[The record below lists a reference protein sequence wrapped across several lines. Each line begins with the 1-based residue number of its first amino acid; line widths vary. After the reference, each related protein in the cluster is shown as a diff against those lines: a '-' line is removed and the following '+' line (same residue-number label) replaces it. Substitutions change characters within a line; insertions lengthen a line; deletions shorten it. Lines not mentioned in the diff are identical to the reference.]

1 MASSSQAN
9 DSLVVDSVRR
19 IIGGFNFR
27 EPFQADGVDLCIR
40 CLKVVH
46 LTSTPSRYRRM
57 PSRVT
62 SCPSGESWPPLQLDR
77 LVIHGLMK
85 GNRDFLLIPEVF
97 QRLRARRKRNAQ
109 VDGTA
114 IGKDRRTPPTG
125 DLGRQMRVT
134 RADKDRPGVFNY
146 VGSDPGAD
154 LKGRE
159 RPSHVNPLAIRPKA
173 DGSTEDKHP

>member
-9 DSLVVDSVRR
+9 DSLVVGSGRR

-85 GNRDFLLIPEVF
+85 GNRDFLLIPEVSSVF
-97 QRLRARRKRNAQ
+97 AAAESEMHKSIVRRL
-109 VDGTA
+109 
-114 IGKDRRTPPTG
+114 GKDRRTPPTG
-125 DLGRQMRVT
+125 DLGRQMRVA
-134 RADKDRPGVFNY
+134 RADKALLAC
-146 VGSDPGAD
+146 GS
-154 LKGRE
+154 GR
-159 RPSHVNPLAIRPKA
+159 
-173 DGSTEDKHP
+173 G